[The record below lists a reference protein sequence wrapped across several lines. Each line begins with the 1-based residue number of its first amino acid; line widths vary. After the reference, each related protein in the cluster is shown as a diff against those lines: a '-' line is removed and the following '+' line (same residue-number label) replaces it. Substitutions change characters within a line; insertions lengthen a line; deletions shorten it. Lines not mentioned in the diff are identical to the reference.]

1 MPAANKVPL
10 RDAGEKQLAYIRAIQ
25 TANAIMR
32 SRTQPDSNGLYPDE
46 IGFLILLDSG
56 ISSAGPLYYDNCLG
70 KLLIPSISKIR
81 EDLRSKGML
90 TLGTPQDGL
99 YYTNYY
105 ELRRFYKE
113 YELGQPPKKK
123 AELIKEL
130 QDKVPNDILKKR
142 FPPRDTYCLT
152 PKAYEEV
159 ESHPGIEFA
168 LLVDKETGV
177 NYVTGALTKGRI
189 SIWNVERRFSQEQCI
204 ELRNFSLSVK
214 NCEQLSIEDLPS
226 SYHIWCIVYRYMCS
240 YNGLHMM
247 DKCKDISIQ
256 SFINRYMHQFPAHI
270 YTDMGGNHQYDL
282 SAIEDMSMEIF
293 YKDEWYSAA
302 GIRNR
307 CYLFVHNSQGKI
319 TSCIRGSLVGFLLN
333 MYDHIGP
340 Y

>member
-1 MPAANKVPL
+1 MPAANKVPS

-56 ISSAGPLYYDNCLG
+56 INYAGPLYYDNCLG

-123 AELIKEL
+123 AALIKEL
-130 QDKVPNDILKKR
+130 QVKVPNDILKKR

-152 PKAYEEV
+152 PKAHEEV
-159 ESHPGIEFA
+159 E
-168 LLVDKETGV
+168 
-177 NYVTGALTKGRI
+177 
-189 SIWNVERRFSQEQCI
+189 
-204 ELRNFSLSVK
+204 
-214 NCEQLSIEDLPS
+214 
-226 SYHIWCIVYRYMCS
+226 
-240 YNGLHMM
+240 
-247 DKCKDISIQ
+247 
-256 SFINRYMHQFPAHI
+256 
-270 YTDMGGNHQYDL
+270 NH
-282 SAIEDMSMEIF
+282 EC
-293 YKDEWYSAA
+293 YSAA

-307 CYLFVHNSQGKI
+307 CYLFVHNSQGEI
-319 TSCIRGSLVGFLLN
+319 ISCIRGSLVGFLLN
-333 MYDHIGP
+333 MYDHIRP